1 MAWNEP
7 GNNGKDR
14 DPWGNSGKNQ
24 TPPDLDRV
32 FRNFLQKL
40 SALVGGGRRSGGDV
54 SGLGISLVL
63 MVAVVAWVISGF
75 YTIREAERGVVLR
88 FGKFYQSVEPGLRWK
103 ATFIDQVIPV
113 DVESV
118 RSLPAAGFV
127 LTQDENVVRV
137 EMDVQYRVT
146 DARKYLFSVTNADD
160 SLSQATDSALR
171 YVVGHTAM
179 DEVLTRGRDKVRQ
192 DTWQELE
199 KTIEPYDMG
208 ITVVDVNFL
217 PARPPEE
224 VKDAFDDAISAQED
238 EERLIREAE
247 AYAREFE
254 PKARGQVKRLEEEAQ
269 GYKQQIVLKATG
281 EVARFNE
288 MLPQYLAAPELT
300 RERIYLD
307 TMEEIYSKVNKVL
320 VELPQGTNSMIY
332 LPLDK
337 LVTGKSAEALRQV
350 APAAPAPR
358 TPADELTSETMGQ
371 ASVPLRSSDR
381 SSGRY

>member
-179 DEVLTRGRDKVRQ
+179 DEVLTRGREKVRQ
-192 DTWQELE
+192 E
-199 KTIEPYDMG
+199 
-208 ITVVDVNFL
+208 FL
-217 PARPPEE
+217 H
-224 VKDAFDDAISAQED
+224 
-238 EERLIREAE
+238 
-247 AYAREFE
+247 
-254 PKARGQVKRLEEEAQ
+254 
-269 GYKQQIVLKATG
+269 TG
-281 EVARFNE
+281 
-288 MLPQYLAAPELT
+288 
-300 RERIYLD
+300 
-307 TMEEIYSKVNKVL
+307 TM
-320 VELPQGTNSMIY
+320 
-332 LPLDK
+332 PL
-337 LVTGKSAEALRQV
+337 
-350 APAAPAPR
+350 
-358 TPADELTSETMGQ
+358 
-371 ASVPLRSSDR
+371 
-381 SSGRY
+381 